1 MLLRYRQINPIIVSR
16 RAAPRIAP
24 IAAPALAPVDR
35 LDGALE
41 LGLVVGVEVV
51 EVIVGFDVDGT
62 LDEEEVEVLVAVE
75 LLVVVV
81 SEVSEKSRMA

>member
-1 MLLRYRQINPIIVSR
+1 MLLRYRQINPKIVSR